1 MKKLVVVIAAA
12 LLTMSMAVG
21 VRAEEKAAE
30 TKKAD
35 AKKADAKK
43 PEGKRERAVT
53 ATATV
58 QAIDLEKRVVT
69 LKGPKGNVFDL
80 KVGPE
85 ARNLPQL
92 KVGDEV
98 TVKYY
103 ESLAFKVMKAGTA
116 PSGAMVTEATE
127 RTKPGEKPGG
137 AVGQRVTITATV
149 EAIDQK
155 TPTVTLKGPEG
166 KSTTIKVK
174 DRKNLVNVKVGD
186 DVVITYTE
194 AMAISVEKAKK

>member
-1 MKKLVVVIAAA
+1 MKKLIVVVAAA
-12 LLTMSMAVG
+12 LLTMSMG
-21 VRAEEKAAE
+21 MELRAEEKAAE
-30 TKKAD
+30 SKKAETKKAE
-35 AKKADAKK
+35 AKK
-43 PEGKRERAVT
+43 PEGKKERTVT

-58 QAIDLEKRVVT
+58 QAIDLEKRIVT

-85 ARNLPQL
+85 ARNLPQV

-116 PSGAMVTEATE
+116 PSGAAVTEVAE
-127 RTKPGEKPGG
+127 RAKEGEKPGG
-137 AVGQRVTITATV
+137 AVGQQVTITATV

-155 TPTVTLKGPEG
+155 VPTVTLKGPEG

-186 DVVITYTE
+186 EVVISYTE
-194 AMAISVEKAKK
+194 AMAISVDKAKK